1 MIVMPD
7 KKIDISDLLKDI
19 EITSD
24 KPISEVLS
32 ERRKKENISP
42 NMDELLDVIKPQIS
56 DEGES
61 KRSSFYDLAHGTYDD
76 TSGIKI
82 DIDLENRKL
91 SPITKKLLN
100 IGETVKS
107 TLSFIDNILEKLKIK
122 DKLAQGL
129 NSAGMLY
136 TPDEYVAL
144 AISYSLIATIVMA
157 IILLPLFVIPNGFP
171 IIFYPLIIVLIPIF
185 SFIIALIIPSSRAN
199 YRAMEIERELPFA
212 LRHLATELRA
222 GVGIVSSF
230 ESIAKSDY
238 GALSEEF
245 ERIVQDIRKGKT
257 TEEALRAAAERVKS
271 LSFKRAIMNFIRAVR
286 TGGAIS
292 EIIGNI
298 AKDTSY
304 ELNMKIRDFV
314 EKLNMIGLI
323 FIMVGVVIPVMISI
337 LGAITAANPTL
348 PLSFVN
354 GPFLIM
360 VYFMSLFL
368 VGMTIAFVKIIQ
380 PM

>member
-1 MIVMPD
+1 M
-7 KKIDISDLLKDI
+7 
-19 EITSD
+19 
-24 KPISEVLS
+24 
-32 ERRKKENISP
+32 
-42 NMDELLDVIKPQIS
+42 
-56 DEGES
+56 
-61 KRSSFYDLAHGTYDD
+61 
-76 TSGIKI
+76 
-82 DIDLENRKL
+82 
-91 SPITKKLLN
+91 
-100 IGETVKS
+100 
-107 TLSFIDNILEKLKIK
+107 
-122 DKLAQGL
+122 
-129 NSAGMLY
+129 
-136 TPDEYVAL
+136 
-144 AISYSLIATIVMA
+144 
-157 IILLPLFVIPNGFP
+157 
-171 IIFYPLIIVLIPIF
+171 
-185 SFIIALIIPSSRAN
+185 IPSSRAN

-212 LRHLATELRA
+212 LRHLATELKA

-245 ERIVQDIRKGKT
+245 NRIVQDIRKGKT
-257 TEEALRAAAERVKS
+257 TEEALRAASERTKS

-323 FIMVGVVIPVMISI
+323 FIMVGVVVPVMISI
-337 LGAITAANPTL
+337 LGAITAANPSL

-354 GPFLIM
+354 GLFLVV
-360 VYFMSLFL
+360 VYGLSLFL
-368 VGMTIAFVKIIQ
+368 VAMTIFFVKSIQ

>member
-1 MIVMPD
+1 MVD
-7 KKIDISDLLKDI
+7 KIDINDLLKDI
-19 EITSD
+19 ESGKSFD
-24 KPISEVLS
+24 ISS
-32 ERRKKENISP
+32 ARKKQKDVSP
-42 NMDELLDVIKPQIS
+42 KIDELLEIVGSKIS
-56 DEGES
+56 SETQEKS
-61 KRSSFYDLAHGTYDD
+61 EFYDLVHGNYND
-76 TSGIKI
+76 TSSIK
-82 DIDLENRKL
+82 IDLENRKL
-91 SPITKKLLN
+91 TPLTKKLLN
-100 IGETVKS
+100 FGDAVKK
-107 TLSFIDNILEKLKIK
+107 TLGFIDDILIKFKIKNNLEKS
-122 DKLAQGL
+122 L

-144 AISYSLIATIVMA
+144 SLAYSFIATITLGV
-157 IILLPLFVIPNGFP
+157 ILLPLVILPGAPIP
-171 IIFYPLIIVLIPIF
+171 IILYPLLVIFIFVF
-185 SFIIALIIPSSRAN
+185 SFIVALFIPSSRAS

-212 LRHLATELRA
+212 LRHLSTELRA

-245 ERIVQDIRKGKT
+245 NRIVQDIRKGKT
-257 TEEALRAAAERVKS
+257 TEEALRAASERTKS
-271 LSFKRAIMNFIRAVR
+271 FSFKRAIMNFIRAVR

-314 EKLNMIGLI
+314 EKLNMIGLV

-337 LGAITAANPTL
+337 LGAITAANPSL

-354 GPFLIM
+354 GPFLIV
-360 VYFMSLFL
+360 VYGLCLFL
-368 VGMTIAFVKIIQ
+368 VAMTIFFVKSIQ

>member
-1 MIVMPD
+1 MTD
-7 KKIDISDLLKDI
+7 KININELLNDIKSGNS
-19 EITSD
+19 SD
-24 KPISEVLS
+24 KTISEVIS
-32 ERRKKENISP
+32 ERKKQKEVSP
-42 NMDELLDVIKPQIS
+42 KMDELLEIVKPQFS
-56 DEGES
+56 EETQGKSE
-61 KRSSFYDLAHGTYDD
+61 FYDLVHGNYDD
-76 TSGIKI
+76 SSEIK
-82 DIDLENRKL
+82 IDLENRKL
-91 SPITKKLLN
+91 NPFTKKMLDF
-100 IGETVKS
+100 GDAVKK
-107 TLSFIDNILEKLKIK
+107 TLSFIDSILTIFKVKS
-122 DKLAQGL
+122 KLAFSL

-144 AISYSLIATIVMA
+144 SISYSLIASIILS
-157 IILLPLFVIPNGFP
+157 IILLPLAILPGAPIPLVV
-171 IIFYPLIIVLIPIF
+171 YPLLIVLIFILSF
-185 SFIIALIIPSSRAN
+185 SIALFIPSSRAN
-199 YRAMEIERELPFA
+199 YRATEIERELPFA
-212 LRHLATELRA
+212 LRHLATELKA

-245 ERIVQDIRKGKT
+245 NRIVQDIRKGKT
-257 TEEALRAAAERVKS
+257 TEEALRAASERTKS

-323 FIMVGVVIPVMISI
+323 FIMVGVVVPVMISI
-337 LGAITAANPTL
+337 LGAITAANPSL

-354 GPFLIM
+354 GLFLVV
-360 VYFMSLFL
+360 VYGLSLFL
-368 VGMTIAFVKIIQ
+368 VAMTIFFVKSIQ

>member
-1 MIVMPD
+1 MAD
-7 KKIDISDLLKDI
+7 KIDISDLLKDI
-19 EITSD
+19 ESGRSGSISD
-24 KPISEVLS
+24 ALRE
-32 ERRKKENISP
+32 RKKQQEVSP
-42 NMDELLDVIKPQIS
+42 KMDELLDIIKPQVSEIS
-56 DEGES
+56 EKS
-61 KRSSFYDLAHGTYDD
+61 VFSDLVHGTYEEEIPE
-76 TSGIKI
+76 IK
-82 DIDLENRKL
+82 IDLENRKL
-91 SPITKKLLN
+91 NPVTKKLLDFGN
-100 IGETVKS
+100 MIKK
-107 TLSFIDNILEKLKIK
+107 TLSFIDKILDKLKIK
-122 DKLAQGL
+122 RKLAYSL

-144 AISYSLIATIVMA
+144 SISYSLIATIFLA
-157 IILLPLFVIPNGFP
+157 IILLPLFILPNAPLP
-171 IIFYPLIIVLIPIF
+171 IILYPFLIILIPIL
-185 SFIIALIIPSSRAN
+185 SFAIALMIPSSRAN

-238 GALSEEF
+238 GALSDEF
-245 ERIVQDIRKGKT
+245 NRIVQDIRKGKT
-257 TEEALRAAAERVKS
+257 TEEALRLASERTKS

-323 FIMVGVVIPVMISI
+323 FIMIGVVIPVMISV
-337 LGAITAANPTL
+337 LGAISAANPKIQL
-348 PLSFVN
+348 AFVD
-354 GPFLIM
+354 GIFLII
-360 VYFMSLFL
+360 VYGICLFL
-368 VGMTIAFVKIIQ
+368 VAMTIAFIRSIQ